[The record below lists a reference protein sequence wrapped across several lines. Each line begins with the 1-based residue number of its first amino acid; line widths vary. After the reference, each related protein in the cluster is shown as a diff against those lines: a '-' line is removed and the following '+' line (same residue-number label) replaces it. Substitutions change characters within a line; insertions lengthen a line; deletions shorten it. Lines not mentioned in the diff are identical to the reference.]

1 MKLFYIA
8 NARMPSERA
17 HAIQIAKMSEAFIL
31 SGTPLQLVVPKRK
44 TLSSSIRDFYKLK
57 ADVPLIR
64 LPVLDIYGGNR
75 GRFWL
80 GSFSFM
86 LSYFFTMWVRYLRG
100 ERGVVYTIDMDQ
112 FSIFL
117 VAFLPFRFF
126 IEIHD
131 AKPRGFV
138 FFVVF
143 KRARGIITINNIIKE
158 KLCERFHLPPEKI
171 LVHPN
176 GIDIDFFD
184 LAPQKKEAREKLGLS
199 LQKKTVVYTGQ
210 FYDWKGLDIFPAA
223 AKQLPEIYF
232 YLVGGSREEFSEL
245 TGISDIPENVIFAGK
260 RPYEEMPLWL
270 KAADA
275 LVVLGTKQNEYS
287 YYHTSPMKL
296 FEYLASG
303 GVIVAAA
310 TPAIKDVVS
319 EKEVF
324 FYEPDNVDSFA
335 VTIKQALSEDTH
347 SKQAFAKEAAHR
359 FTWQKRALSILGFIK
374 GLV

>member
-80 GSFSFM
+80 GSVFFFFFFFSF
-86 LSYFFTMWVRYLRG
+86 
-100 ERGVVYTIDMDQ
+100 
-112 FSIFL
+112 FL
-117 VAFLPFRFF
+117 VVFLPFRFF

-184 LAPQKKEAREKLGLS
+184 LAPQKKEASEKLGLS

-245 TGISDIPENVIFAGK
+245 TGISDIPENVILAGK

-275 LVVLGTKQNEYS
+275 LVVLRSEE
-287 YYHTSPMKL
+287 HT
-296 FEYLASG
+296 
-303 GVIVAAA
+303 
-310 TPAIKDVVS
+310 
-319 EKEVF
+319 
-324 FYEPDNVDSFA
+324 
-335 VTIKQALSEDTH
+335 
-347 SKQAFAKEAAHR
+347 
-359 FTWQKRALSILGFIK
+359 
-374 GLV
+374 